1 MRNFYFVKNI
11 ITGLGILFF
20 LSSCNDLWKTTG
32 DNSSGSDNAKQVLEG
47 EVKSPVFPDT
57 LLTQVALLYGGI
69 PLAGFL
75 EKEELASKPSW
86 EEHIR
91 ISDKMWYKTDEKIPY
106 MEKWA
111 DLYIKPNNKGKGVLF
126 YPFAGPDFLF
136 ADVFFP
142 ETDTVIMIGLEPV
155 GLIPN
160 DLQQLK
166 KDNTEFLTMLRSSL
180 NSIMHN
186 SFFLTNSMAVDFTHK
201 IDGVL
206 SAILHFAVR
215 RSYLIHDI
223 RRVYLKEDGTL
234 NEMDNGGLKGNAIYL
249 LKDGKIK
256 VVYYF
261 SVNLMNDAMTYSGA
275 QMAGLS
281 TNTPFLQFLKRANIN
296 ATYLKAASYL
306 LHNPQFSTIRNLL
319 TEESNLILQD
329 DSGIPL
335 RFINPDDWKVRAY
348 GVYDGPISLFSSKYQ
363 SEMKRLYVSS
373 DPLGLPFGVGY
384 KWRLGTS
391 NLQLMIKYNEKG
403 VKENQASEVVSI
415 EKEVT
420 PVSPE
425 PEPIS
430 VSSLPKQQNSI
441 SNTFSGA
448 YLIGCYA
455 VSEEE
460 KAKQLANVLRAKNF
474 EAGYF
479 FIPDYE
485 PSGSRM
491 YRVYIGP
498 FLSRDLALQELSNT
512 KQYIKEAYIV
522 NMKQLPSLQ
531 QSEGIVDTVHIRNE

>member
-1 MRNFYFVKNI
+1 MIERNTIRIIISCALLVLFFNISCDNSIESEEENENISLKNSNDVTFI
-11 ITGLGILFF
+11 PKPDTMLSRIALVLGGLNLEGILNDWEINQMQSW
-20 LSSCNDLWKTTG
+20 SSHSRL
-32 DNSSGSDNAKQVLEG
+32 
-47 EVKSPVFPDT
+47 
-57 LLTQVALLYGGI
+57 
-69 PLAGFL
+69 
-75 EKEELASKPSW
+75 
-86 EEHIR
+86 
-91 ISDKMWYKTDEKIPY
+91 SDKMWYKTDEKIPY

-142 ETDTVIMIGLEPV
+142 QTDTVIMIGLEPV
-155 GLIPN
+155 GFIPN
-160 DLQQLK
+160 DLQELK

-234 NEMDNGGLKGNAIYL
+234 NDMDNGGLKGNAIYL

-261 SVNLMNDAMTYSGA
+261 SVNLMNDAMNYSGA

-281 TNTPFLQFLKRANIN
+281 ANTPFLQFLKRANIN

-335 RFINPDDWKVRAY
+335 KFIKPDDWKVRAF

-363 SEMKRLYVSS
+363 SDMKRLYVSS

-403 VKENQASEVVSI
+403 VKENQVSEVVSF

-420 PVSPE
+420 SVSPK

-430 VSSLPKQQNSI
+430 VSSVPKQQISI
-441 SNTFSGA
+441 SNTSSGA

-455 VSEEE
+455 VSEKE
-460 KAKQLANVLRAKNF
+460 KAKQLANVLRSKNF

-479 FIPDYE
+479 YIPDYE
-485 PSGSRM
+485 PSGSRT

-498 FLSRDLALQELSNT
+498 FLNRDLALQELSNAQ
-512 KQYIKEAYIV
+512 QYIKEAYIV

-531 QSEGIVDTVHIRNE
+531 QSGETVDTVHIRNE